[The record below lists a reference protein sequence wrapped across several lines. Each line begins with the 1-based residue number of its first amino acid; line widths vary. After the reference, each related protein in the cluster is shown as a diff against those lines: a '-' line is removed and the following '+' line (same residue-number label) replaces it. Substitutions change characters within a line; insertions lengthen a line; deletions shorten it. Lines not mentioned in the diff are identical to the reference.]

1 MIQLLCACWAVVQ
14 LFIFLASRKRSSSTS
29 RSNTRKSIYLWEFLF
44 GLLEDD
50 ECTSVITWTN
60 KSEGIFELKNTD
72 ELAKL
77 WGTVKNRPKMDK
89 NKLIRAI
96 RTYYERGML
105 KKVRCLW
112 YSGEVWLKEPIFSC
126 VFDCTT
132 YTAIV
137 NLRHCSKYRSFLIS
151 IIFSVNGISV
161 PLMPW
166 INTYQTFLI
175 FSIWQWNKYCYLL
188 SSGSLQRRLQ

>member
-1 MIQLLCACWAVVQ
+1 MYLSLSSVLVSVIYVQALRLDGIVSVTVCMQCRVVIVY
-14 LFIFLASRKRSSSTS
+14 FSYFTATRKRSSSAS

-105 KKVRCLW
+105 KKVRCL
-112 YSGEVWLKEPIFSC
+112 S
-126 VFDCTT
+126 
-132 YTAIV
+132 
-137 NLRHCSKYRSFLIS
+137 
-151 IIFSVNGISV
+151 
-161 PLMPW
+161 
-166 INTYQTFLI
+166 LI
-175 FSIWQWNKYCYLL
+175 FRNEKAC
-188 SSGSLQRRLQ
+188 G